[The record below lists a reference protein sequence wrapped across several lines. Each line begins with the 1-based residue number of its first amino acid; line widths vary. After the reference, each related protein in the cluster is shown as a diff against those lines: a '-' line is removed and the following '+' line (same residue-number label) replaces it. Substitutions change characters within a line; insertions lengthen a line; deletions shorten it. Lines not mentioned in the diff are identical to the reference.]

1 MIKIVNSQGAERLV
15 TAGAFNSIFKRQG
28 WKIKGEKLEVEVKDK
43 EVDEEE
49 EFDEDDFDFEEDK
62 PLEKMTLKELK
73 NYADLSDIDITGLTS
88 KKQIIEAIKAAEEI
102 L

>member
-1 MIKIVNSQGAERLV
+1 MIKIVNNQGAERLV
-15 TAGAFNSIFKRQG
+15 TAGAFNSFFKRQG
-28 WKIKGEKLEVEVKDK
+28 WKIKDEKPVTK
-43 EVDEEE
+43 VDE

>member
-15 TAGAFNSIFKRQG
+15 TAGAFNSFFKRQG
-28 WKIKGEKLEVEVKDK
+28 WKIKDKKPMVKVK
-43 EVDEEE
+43 EIDE

>member
-1 MIKIVNSQGAERLV
+1 MIKIVNNQGAERLV

-28 WKIKGEKLEVEVKDK
+28 WKIKGEEPVT
-43 EVDEEE
+43 EVDE